1 MTCYYH
7 YTKIDELL
15 YNGESLYFRTPLT
28 NKFTLATAF
37 SDKYLYYH
45 CPPKPTIEKD
55 KYNTVESDIKKL
67 GKFVRVSRRSSGSPY
82 DDYDY
87 SVYEFELGIVNCKP
101 DGRTDGNIYLVG
113 IPDSDEGMTLVPSMV
128 YKGWPVFSSV

>member
-7 YTKIDELL
+7 YTKIADLTF
-15 YNGESLYFRTPLT
+15 NDKSLYFRTPLT

-45 CPPKPTIEKD
+45 CPSKPTIEKD
-55 KYNTVESDIKKL
+55 KYNTVEQDIKKL
-67 GKFVRVSRRSSGSPY
+67 GKFVNVSRRSSGSPY

-87 SVYEFELGIVNCKP
+87 SVYEFELGTVNCKP

-113 IPDSDEGMTLVPSMV
+113 IPDSDEGMTPVDSMV